1 MTKVKEN
8 LNKILWFYLL
18 LNPFLDIVSGSYIYY
33 QYGHLLNVNEA
44 SIGLTPS
51 LVIRMAM
58 LLFFAVYILI
68 MRDKKA
74 ILAAVPMI
82 VAFCLSVAS
91 EYVRL
96 GSVNEMT
103 DAQYFTKFFYNILI
117 LFVYADYCKTC
128 GLSRDELLERIHK
141 MLCIVSFILV
151 AGIIIPFIFDF
162 GFFTYADRFGYRGF
176 RGIYYSGNDITA
188 TLMLITPITLC
199 NYLSLSSRKRLG
211 WKRWLFYGLAP
222 VLSTLCLLLIGT
234 KTAYMAVAICV
245 VLILLYGI
253 FRKLRCS
260 RSDRTLLGVVIYAL
274 AVLVSMALLS
284 VVAQHSVFASIL
296 NSFSGIDSAA
306 KESTQT
312 LVLSGRQ
319 IKLHDTLS
327 LFKNGGPATWVF
339 GLGRGAVTK
348 VIEMDVFEVLF
359 YYGVFGAVCML
370 WIYCK
375 AGINFIAG
383 FFKHINFNTL
393 GAFISLGTCVCYF
406 IIAGHVLFSVTSGF
420 FFAFLIVYGTYL
432 LSGEKLLPYVSA
444 PRPEAKKRD

>member
-1 MTKVKEN
+1 MSKVKEN

-33 QYGHLLNVNEA
+33 QYGHLLNVNDA
-44 SIGLTPS
+44 NIGLTPS
-51 LVIRMAM
+51 LIIRMAM
-58 LLFFAVYILI
+58 LLFFVVYILI

-74 ILAAVPMI
+74 IFASIPMI
-82 VAFCLSVAS
+82 VAFVLSVAS

-96 GSVNEMT
+96 GSVNKMT
-103 DAQYFTKFFYNILI
+103 DAQYFAKFFYNILI
-117 LFVYADYCKTC
+117 IFVYADYCKTC
-128 GLSRDELLERIHK
+128 GYSRKELLERIHK

-151 AGIIIPFIFDF
+151 TGIIIPFIFDF

-199 NYLSLSSRKRLG
+199 NYLSLSRYERLG
-211 WKRWLFYGLAP
+211 WKRWAFYGLAP
-222 VLSTLCLLLIGT
+222 ALSTLCLLLIGT

-245 VLILLYGI
+245 VLIVLYGI

-284 VVAQHSVFASIL
+284 FVAQHSVFASIL
-296 NSFSGIDSAA
+296 NSFGGIDSAA

-327 LFKNGGPATWVF
+327 LFKNGGAATWIF

-383 FFKHINFNTL
+383 SFKHINFNTL

-406 IIAGHVLFSVTSGF
+406 VIAGHVLFSVTSGF
-420 FFAFLIVYGTYL
+420 FFSFLIVYGTYL
-432 LSGEKLLPYVSA
+432 LSGDKLLPYISA
-444 PRPEAKKRD
+444 PSLGDKKRG